1 MKKIIFINF
10 IILLVI
16 QNLSFGG
23 KFEILQKN
31 NLLKDIPFSNLDN
44 SLNAVVEITSGS
56 IEKWSINKN
65 GNILQREFKEG
76 KPRTIDYI
84 GYPGNYGFFPQT
96 YLDINEGGDGDA
108 VDVLIIGKRLKKGSV
123 VRVKILGMLRVKD
136 DGLID
141 NKVIAVLEDSKFSKN
156 IRSLNKFEEN
166 YPGVL
171 QIIETWFTNYKG
183 QKMEIEGFVEKNIAN
198 QFLTR
203 SHQSFLENEK

>member
-23 KFEILQKN
+23 KFEISQKN

-96 YLDINEGGDGDA
+96 YLDKNEGGDGDA